1 MNVEGTFECC
11 AGGED
16 GVDFEYNEDE
26 ATAAMDVAD
35 AVVARA
41 RGGRGEALECLLI
54 VPLVV
59 KVEVGLGYNCLEGV
73 EIVLR
78 LLCRLSVDSDFGILF
93 NPLIVSDSAIV
104 PLLPPCIDGE

>member
-1 MNVEGTFECC
+1 
-11 AGGED
+11 
-16 GVDFEYNEDE
+16 
-26 ATAAMDVAD
+26 
-35 AVVARA
+35 
-41 RGGRGEALECLLI
+41 
-54 VPLVV
+54 
-59 KVEVGLGYNCLEGV
+59 LEGV